1 MPSYKAS
8 RVASCQCITSTPPHY
23 VKEELVDAP
32 PLVHQ
37 HRGELVVNEVQ
48 GSLAHALR
56 HAPNKPLPVPG
67 SVPFVFIYTTKE
79 APALSAPLPLPFPI
93 MSLGSGQL
101 HATAPRSEEATAQVF
116 PTRLT
121 APMACLHLQIFLA
134 NSSLMP
140 LYCSQRM

>member
-1 MPSYKAS
+1 MPSYKALHT
-8 RVASCQCITSTPPHY
+8 VIMPMHYLHTPPY

-32 PLVHQ
+32 PLVYQ

-101 HATAPRSEEATAQVF
+101 HATAPRSEKATAQ
-116 PTRLT
+116 
-121 APMACLHLQIFLA
+121 
-134 NSSLMP
+134 
-140 LYCSQRM
+140 CSR